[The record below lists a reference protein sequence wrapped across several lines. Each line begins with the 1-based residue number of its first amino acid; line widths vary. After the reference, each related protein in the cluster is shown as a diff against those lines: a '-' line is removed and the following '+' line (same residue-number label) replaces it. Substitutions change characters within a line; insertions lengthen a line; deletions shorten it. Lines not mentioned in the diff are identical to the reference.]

1 MSDFYPIYPEQIE
14 AVLKGLAESNGLD
27 LVLKIDWSTE
37 TVALADLEYALA
49 APSEEL
55 VEAVAAHLNGN

>member
-1 MSDFYPIYPEQIE
+1 MSAQQVA
-14 AVLKGLAESNGLD
+14 AVLTALADSNALD

-55 VEAVAAHLNGN
+55 VEAVAAHLNAD

>member
-1 MSDFYPIYPEQIE
+1 MSAQQVA
-14 AVLKGLAESNGLD
+14 AVLTALADSNALD

-55 VEAVAAHLNGN
+55 VEAVAAHLNAH

>member
-1 MSDFYPIYPEQIE
+1 MSDNDTKDQVN
-14 AVLKGLAESNGLD
+14 AVLTALGESNALD

-55 VEAVAAHLNGN
+55 VEAVAAHLNAN